1 MSITIG
7 SHTFD
12 IVSYDAG
19 GDVLYLHTRLPDG
32 AVDFDETPEGHALR
46 FGADGEV
53 VGLTIVR
60 PRALLERHGK
70 LEITLPVRQEHVELV
85 AATLDPAL
93 VTA

>member
-7 SHTFD
+7 SHIFD
-12 IVSYDAG
+12 VVSYDAG
-19 GDVLYLHTRLPDG
+19 GDVLYLHTREPDG

-46 FGADGEV
+46 FGADGQV

-70 LEITLPVRQEHVELV
+70 LEITLPVRQEHVELS
-85 AATLDPAL
+85 ADTLDL
-93 VTA
+93 VLLAA

>member
-7 SHTFD
+7 SHTFS

-19 GDVLYLHTRLPDG
+19 GDVLYLHTHVPDG

-46 FGADGEV
+46 FGADGQI

-70 LEITLPVRQEHVELV
+70 LEITLPVRLEHVELGAEALDSALL
-85 AATLDPAL
+85 AA
-93 VTA
+93 

>member
-1 MSITIG
+1 MSLTIG

-12 IVSYDAG
+12 VVSYDDD

-60 PRALLERHGK
+60 PRALLARHGK
-70 LEITLPVRQEHVELV
+70 LEITLPVRQEHVELAADSLDSALLV
-85 AATLDPAL
+85 A
-93 VTA
+93 

>member
-7 SHTFD
+7 SHTFEV
-12 IVSYDAG
+12 VSYDAG
-19 GDVLYLHTRLPDG
+19 GDVLYLHTRLPDE

-46 FGADGEV
+46 FGADGEL

-70 LEITLPVRQEHVELV
+70 LEITLPVRQEHVELAAAALDSALV
-85 AATLDPAL
+85 AA
-93 VTA
+93 

>member
-12 IVSYDAG
+12 VVSYDAD
-19 GDVLYLHTRLPDG
+19 GDVLYLHTHVPDG

-46 FGADGEV
+46 FAANGQV

-60 PRALLERHGK
+60 PRELLKRHGT
-70 LEITLPVRQEHVELV
+70 LAITLPVRQEHVEV
-85 AATLDPAL
+85 AAATLDTAL
-93 VTA
+93 AAA

>member
-7 SHTFD
+7 SHIFD
-12 IVSYDAG
+12 VVSYDAG
-19 GDVLYLHTRLPDG
+19 GDVLYLHTRVPDG

-46 FGADGEV
+46 FGADGQV

-70 LEITLPVRQEHVELV
+70 LEITLPVRQEHVELS
-85 AATLDPAL
+85 ADTLDL
-93 VTA
+93 VLLAA